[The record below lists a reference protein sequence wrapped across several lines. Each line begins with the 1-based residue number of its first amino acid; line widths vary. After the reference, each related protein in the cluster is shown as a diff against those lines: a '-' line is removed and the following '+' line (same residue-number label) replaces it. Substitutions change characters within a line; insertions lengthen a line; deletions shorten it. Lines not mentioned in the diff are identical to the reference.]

1 MSPQTSIMKGASVD
15 EAVRRGDDGAPE
27 YPEDDGL
34 PERRREPVFNLPGV
48 ILLLI
53 GICTAVQVFRLYV
66 LDPRQDMEFMLDYAF
81 VPLRYT
87 GPYAIDFYAFISP
100 VTYAFLH
107 GSWTHLFV
115 NMIWLAAF
123 GSPLANR
130 MGVWRFLLFWIFTAL
145 VAALFHFLAHMTGNM
160 PVVGASG
167 AISGMMGAASRF
179 GFRMGRLDDRPAFA
193 GPMLSIGQ
201 ALMSRTVIVFLAVW
215 FVVNL
220 LAGMGWMTPGID
232 SPIAWQA
239 HIGGF
244 VAGFFCAA
252 FFVPPT
258 YPILPEGMAPD
269 EPLKDDPLEK
279 EER

>member
-1 MSPQTSIMKGASVD
+1 MD
-15 EAVRRGDDGAPE
+15 EAVRRGDDGTPE
-27 YPEDDGL
+27 YPEYQEFS
-34 PERRREPVFNLPGV
+34 ERRREPIFNLPGV

-53 GICTAVQVFRLYV
+53 GICTAVQAFRLYV

-81 VPLRYT
+81 IPLRYT
-87 GPYAIDFYAFISP
+87 GPYALDFYAFISP

-107 GSWTHLFV
+107 GGWTHLFV

-145 VAALFHFLAHMTGNM
+145 VAALFHFLAHMGGNM

-179 GFRMGRLDDRPAFA
+179 GFRMGRLDGRPAFA

-201 ALMSRTVIVFLAVW
+201 ALMSRTVVVFLAVW

-220 LAGMGWMTPGID
+220 VAGMGWISPGID

-244 VAGFFCAA
+244 LAGFFCAA
-252 FFVPPT
+252 FFAPPT
-258 YPILPEGMAPD
+258 YPLLPSEEATP
-269 EPLKDDPLEK
+269 DDPLESHPLEK
-279 EER
+279 DGH

>member
-1 MSPQTSIMKGASVD
+1 MNEI
-15 EAVRRGDDGAPE
+15 VRSGSEIPPE
-27 YPEDDGL
+27 LDPPEK
-34 PERRREPVFNLPGV
+34 RHEPVFNLPGI

-53 GICTAVQVFRLYV
+53 GICTAVQLFRLYV
-66 LDPRQDMEFMLDYAF
+66 LDPRQDMTFMIDCAF
-81 VPLRYT
+81 IPIRYT
-87 GPYAIDFYAFISP
+87 GPYPIDFYAFISP

-107 GSWTHLFV
+107 GGWTHLSV

-130 MGVWRFLLFWIFTAL
+130 MGSSRFLAFWIFTGLA
-145 VAALFHFLAHMTGNM
+145 AALFHFLAHMNGNM

-179 GFRMGRLDDRPAFA
+179 GFRIGRLDGRPAFA
-193 GPMLSIGQ
+193 GPILSIGQ
-201 ALMSRTVIVFLAVW
+201 SFLSRAVVTFLVAW
-215 FVVNL
+215 FVINL
-220 LAGMGWMTPGID
+220 VVGMGWISSGID

-244 VAGFFCAA
+244 LAGFFCAA

-258 YPILPEGMAPD
+258 YPLFSPEDTMPD
-269 EPLKDDPLEK
+269 GSPEDGSLEK
-279 EER
+279 DKF